1 MSELATQGLLTI
13 NQDLSTMHNPSQQ
26 TSTSAS
32 LTKSIIAA
40 LALVREQKPLVVNI
54 TNYVVM
60 NNTANALLA
69 IGASPIMAHSR
80 QEMAEMMQISGSLVI
95 NIGTLDSEWIERM
108 LFAVEQANANN
119 KPIVLDPVGC
129 GASILRTQTARTLAA
144 KANNLIIRGNASEII
159 TLAGETSQTKG
170 VDALDSSDTALTA
183 AHYLVAHYH
192 ANVVISGEVDYIVTA
207 SQTIS
212 LSNGHHMMPYV
223 TGMGCSLTALTG
235 AFAAI
240 GETSGLAAAAIY
252 AIAGEIAAEQ
262 SSGPASLQ
270 LNIIDSLYQ
279 LNDDQIRQRLNIAVV
294 A

>member
-1 MSELATQGLLTI
+1 
-13 NQDLSTMHNPSQQ
+13 MHNSSQH
-26 TSTSAS
+26 TATSAS
-32 LTKSIIAA
+32 LTESIITA

-80 QEMAEMMQISGSLVI
+80 QEMAEMMHIAGSLVI

-129 GASILRTQTARTLAA
+129 GASVLRTQTARTLAA
-144 KANNLIIRGNASEII
+144 NANNLIIRGNASEII
-159 TLAGETSQTKG
+159 ALAGEASQTKG
-170 VDALDSSDTALTA
+170 VDALDSSDTALVA
-183 AHYLVAHYH
+183 AQALVAQYQ
-192 ANVVISGEVDYIVTA
+192 ANVVISGEVDYVVTA

-212 LSNGHHMMPYV
+212 ISNGHQMMPYV

-262 SSGPASLQ
+262 SAGPASLQ
-270 LNIIDSLYQ
+270 LNIIDVLYQ
-279 LNDDQIRQRLNIAVV
+279 ISAEQICQRLNMDVV

>member
-1 MSELATQGLLTI
+1 
-13 NQDLSTMHNPSQQ
+13 MHNPSQQ
-26 TSTSAS
+26 TPTSAS
-32 LTKSIIAA
+32 LTESIIAA

-80 QEMAEMMQISGSLVI
+80 QEMAEMMHIAGSLVI

-129 GASILRTQTARTLAA
+129 GASVLRTQTARTLAA
-144 KANNLIIRGNASEII
+144 TANNLIIRGNASEII
-159 TLAGETSQTKG
+159 ALAGEASQTKG
-170 VDALDSSDTALTA
+170 VDALDSSDTALA
-183 AHYLVAHYH
+183 AAQALVAQYH
-192 ANVVISGEVDYIVTA
+192 ANVVISGEVDYVVTA

-240 GETSGLAAAAIY
+240 GEISGLAATAIY
-252 AIAGEIAAEQ
+252 AIAGEIAAAQ
-262 SSGPASLQ
+262 SAGPASLQ

-279 LNDDQIRQRLNIAVV
+279 ISAEQICQRLNIDVV

>member
-1 MSELATQGLLTI
+1 
-13 NQDLSTMHNPSQQ
+13 MHNPSQQ
-26 TSTSAS
+26 TPTSAS
-32 LTKSIIAA
+32 LTESIIAA

-80 QEMAEMMQISGSLVI
+80 QEMAEMMHIAGSLVI
-95 NIGTLDSEWIERM
+95 NIGTLDSKWIKRM

-129 GASILRTQTARTLAA
+129 GASVLRTQTARTLAA
-144 KANNLIIRGNASEII
+144 NANNLIIRGNASEII
-159 TLAGETSQTKG
+159 ALAGEASQTKG
-170 VDALDSSDTALTA
+170 VDALDSSDTALA
-183 AHYLVAHYH
+183 AAQALVAQYH
-192 ANVVISGEVDYIVTA
+192 ANVVISGEVDYVVTA

-240 GETSGLAAAAIY
+240 GETSGLAATAIY
-252 AIAGEIAAEQ
+252 AIAGEIAAKQ
-262 SSGPASLQ
+262 SAGPASLQ
-270 LNIIDSLYQ
+270 LNIIDVLYHISAE
-279 LNDDQIRQRLNIAVV
+279 QICQRLNMDVV

>member
-1 MSELATQGLLTI
+1 
-13 NQDLSTMHNPSQQ
+13 MHNPSQQ
-26 TSTSAS
+26 TPTSAS
-32 LTKSIIAA
+32 LTESIIAA

-80 QEMAEMMQISGSLVI
+80 QEMAEMMHIAGSLVI
-95 NIGTLDSEWIERM
+95 NIGTLDSKWIKRM

-129 GASILRTQTARTLAA
+129 GASVLRTQTARTLAA
-144 KANNLIIRGNASEII
+144 NANNLIIRGNASEII
-159 TLAGETSQTKG
+159 ALAGEASQTKG
-170 VDALDSSDTALTA
+170 VDALDSSDTALA
-183 AHYLVAHYH
+183 AAQALVAQYH
-192 ANVVISGEVDYIVTA
+192 ANVVISGEVDYVVTA

-240 GETSGLAAAAIY
+240 GETSGLAATAIY
-252 AIAGEIAAEQ
+252 AIAGEIAAEK
-262 SSGPASLQ
+262 STGPASLQ
-270 LNIIDSLYQ
+270 LNIIDVLYQ
-279 LNDDQIRQRLNIAVV
+279 ISAEQICQRLNMDVV

>member
-1 MSELATQGLLTI
+1 
-13 NQDLSTMHNPSQQ
+13 MHNPSQQ
-26 TSTSAS
+26 TPTSAS
-32 LTKSIIAA
+32 LTESIIAA

-80 QEMAEMMQISGSLVI
+80 QEMAEMMHIAGSLVI

-129 GASILRTQTARTLAA
+129 GASVLRTQTARTLAA

-159 TLAGETSQTKG
+159 ALAGEASQTKG
-170 VDALDSSDTALTA
+170 VDALDSSDTALA
-183 AHYLVAHYH
+183 AAQALVTQYH
-192 ANVVISGEVDYIVTA
+192 ANVVISGEVDYVVTA

-240 GETSGLAAAAIY
+240 GETSGLAATAIY

-262 SSGPASLQ
+262 SAGPASLQ
-270 LNIIDSLYQ
+270 LNIIDGLYQ
-279 LNDDQIRQRLNIAVV
+279 ISAEQICQRLNMDVV

>member
-1 MSELATQGLLTI
+1 
-13 NQDLSTMHNPSQQ
+13 MHNSSQH
-26 TSTSAS
+26 TATSAS
-32 LTKSIIAA
+32 LTESIITA

-80 QEMAEMMQISGSLVI
+80 QEMAEMMHIAGSLVI
-95 NIGTLDSEWIERM
+95 NIGTLDNEWIERM

-129 GASILRTQTARTLAA
+129 GASVLRTQTARTLAA
-144 KANNLIIRGNASEII
+144 NANNLIIRGNASEII
-159 TLAGETSQTKG
+159 ALAGETSQTKG
-170 VDALDSSDTALTA
+170 VDALDSSDTALVA
-183 AHYLVAHYH
+183 AQALVAQYQ
-192 ANVVISGEVDYIVTA
+192 ANVVISGEVDYVVTA

-212 LSNGHHMMPYV
+212 LRNGHHMMPYV

-240 GETSGLAAAAIY
+240 GETSGLAATAIY
-252 AIAGEIAAEQ
+252 AIVGEIAAEQ
-262 SSGPASLQ
+262 SAGPASLQ
-270 LNIIDSLYQ
+270 LNIIDGLYHISAE
-279 LNDDQIRQRLNIAVV
+279 QIQQRLNMAVV
-294 A
+294 AS

>member
-1 MSELATQGLLTI
+1 
-13 NQDLSTMHNPSQQ
+13 MHNPSQQ
-26 TSTSAS
+26 ALNVDS
-32 LTKSIIAA
+32 LTQHIISA
-40 LALVREQKPLVVNI
+40 LAQVREQKPLVVNI

-80 QEMAEMMQISGSLVI
+80 QEMAEMMHIAGSLVI
-95 NIGTLDSEWIERM
+95 NIGTLDNEWIERM

-129 GASILRTQTARTLAA
+129 GASVLRTQTARTLAA

-159 TLAGETSQTKG
+159 ALAGEASQTKG
-170 VDALDSSDTALTA
+170 VDALDSSDTALAA
-183 AHYLVAHYH
+183 AHALVTQYH
-192 ANVVISGEVDYIVTA
+192 ANVVISGEVDYVVTA
-207 SQTIS
+207 SQTIR

-240 GETSGLAAAAIY
+240 GETSGLAATAIY
-252 AIAGEIAAEQ
+252 AIVGEIAAEQ
-262 SSGPASLQ
+262 STGPATLQ
-270 LNIIDSLYQ
+270 LNIIDGLYHISAE
-279 LNDDQIRQRLNIAVV
+279 QIQQRLNMAMV

>member
-1 MSELATQGLLTI
+1 
-13 NQDLSTMHNPSQQ
+13 MHNPSQQ
-26 TSTSAS
+26 TPTSAS
-32 LTKSIIAA
+32 LTESIIAA

-80 QEMAEMMQISGSLVI
+80 QEMAEMMHIAGSLVI

-129 GASILRTQTARTLAA
+129 GASVLRTQTARTLAA
-144 KANNLIIRGNASEII
+144 NANNLIIRGNASEII
-159 TLAGETSQTKG
+159 ALAGEASQTKG
-170 VDALDSSDTALTA
+170 VDALDSSDTALA
-183 AHYLVAHYH
+183 AAQALVAQYH
-192 ANVVISGEVDYIVTA
+192 ANVVISGEVDYVVTA

-240 GETSGLAAAAIY
+240 GETSGLAATAIY
-252 AIAGEIAAEQ
+252 AIAGEIAAKQ
-262 SSGPASLQ
+262 SAGPSSLQ
-270 LNIIDSLYQ
+270 LNIIDVLYQ
-279 LNDDQIRQRLNIAVV
+279 ISAEQICQRLNMDVV

>member
-1 MSELATQGLLTI
+1 
-13 NQDLSTMHNPSQQ
+13 MHNPSQQ
-26 TSTSAS
+26 TPTSAS
-32 LTKSIIAA
+32 LTESIIAA

-80 QEMAEMMQISGSLVI
+80 QEMAEMMHIAGSLVI

-129 GASILRTQTARTLAA
+129 GASVLRTQTARTLAA
-144 KANNLIIRGNASEII
+144 NANNLIIRGNASEII
-159 TLAGETSQTKG
+159 ALAGEASQTKG
-170 VDALDSSDTALTA
+170 VDALDSSDTALA
-183 AHYLVAHYH
+183 AAQALVAQYH
-192 ANVVISGEVDYIVTA
+192 ANVVISGEVDYVVTA

-240 GETSGLAAAAIY
+240 GETSGLAATAIY

-262 SSGPASLQ
+262 SAGPASLQ
-270 LNIIDSLYQ
+270 LNIIDVLYHISAE
-279 LNDDQIRQRLNIAVV
+279 QICQRLNMDVV

>member
-1 MSELATQGLLTI
+1 
-13 NQDLSTMHNPSQQ
+13 MHNPSQQ
-26 TSTSAS
+26 TPTSAS
-32 LTKSIIAA
+32 VTESIITA

-80 QEMAEMMQISGSLVI
+80 QEMAEMMHIAGSLVI

-119 KPIVLDPVGC
+119 KPIILDPVGC
-129 GASILRTQTARTLAA
+129 GASVLRTQTARILAA

-159 TLAGETSQTKG
+159 ALAGETSQTKG

-183 AHYLVAHYH
+183 AQVLVTQYH

-240 GETSGLAAAAIY
+240 GEISGLAATAIY

-262 SSGPASLQ
+262 SAGPASLQ
-270 LNIIDSLYQ
+270 LNIIDGLYQ
-279 LNDDQIRQRLNIAVV
+279 ISAKQICQRLNIDVV

>member
-1 MSELATQGLLTI
+1 
-13 NQDLSTMHNPSQQ
+13 MHNPSQQ
-26 TSTSAS
+26 TPTSAS
-32 LTKSIIAA
+32 LTESIITA

-69 IGASPIMAHSR
+69 IGASPIMAHAR
-80 QEMAEMMQISGSLVI
+80 QEMAEMMHIAGSLVI

-129 GASILRTQTARTLAA
+129 GASVLRTQTARTLAA
-144 KANNLIIRGNASEII
+144 NANNLIIRGNASEII
-159 TLAGETSQTKG
+159 ALAGEASQTKG

-183 AHYLVAHYH
+183 AQALVAQYH
-192 ANVVISGEVDYIVTA
+192 ANVVISGEVDYVVTA
-207 SQTIS
+207 SHTIS
-212 LSNGHHMMPYV
+212 LSNGHQMMPYV

-240 GETSGLAAAAIY
+240 GETSGLAATAIY

-262 SSGPASLQ
+262 SAGPASLQ
-270 LNIIDSLYQ
+270 LNIIDVLYQ
-279 LNDDQIRQRLNIAVV
+279 ISAEQICQRLNMDVV

>member
-1 MSELATQGLLTI
+1 
-13 NQDLSTMHNPSQQ
+13 MHNPSQQ
-26 TSTSAS
+26 TPTSAS
-32 LTKSIIAA
+32 LTESIIAA

-80 QEMAEMMQISGSLVI
+80 QEMAEMMHIAGSLVI
-95 NIGTLDSEWIERM
+95 NIGTLDSKWIKRM

-129 GASILRTQTARTLAA
+129 GASVLRTQTARTLAA

-159 TLAGETSQTKG
+159 ALAGEASQTKG
-170 VDALDSSDTALTA
+170 VDALDSSNTALA
-183 AHYLVAHYH
+183 AAQALVAQYH
-192 ANVVISGEVDYIVTA
+192 ANVVISGEVDYVVTT

-240 GETSGLAAAAIY
+240 GETSGLAATAIY
-252 AIAGEIAAEQ
+252 AIAGEIAAEK
-262 SSGPASLQ
+262 SAGPASLQ
-270 LNIIDSLYQ
+270 LNIIDGLYHISAE
-279 LNDDQIRQRLNIAVV
+279 QICQRLNMDVV

>member
-1 MSELATQGLLTI
+1 
-13 NQDLSTMHNPSQQ
+13 MHNPSQQ
-26 TSTSAS
+26 ALNVDS
-32 LTKSIIAA
+32 LTRNIISA
-40 LALVREQKPLVVNI
+40 LAQVREQKPLVVNI

-80 QEMAEMMQISGSLVI
+80 QEMAEMMHIAGSLVI
-95 NIGTLDSEWIERM
+95 NIGTLDNEWIERM

-129 GASILRTQTARTLAA
+129 GASVLRTQTARTLAA

-159 TLAGETSQTKG
+159 ALAGEASQTKG
-170 VDALDSSDTALTA
+170 VDALDSSDTALAA
-183 AHYLVAHYH
+183 AHALVTQYH
-192 ANVVISGEVDYIVTA
+192 ANVVISGEVDYVVTA
-207 SQTIS
+207 SQTIR

-240 GETSGLAAAAIY
+240 GETSGLAATAIY

-262 SSGPASLQ
+262 STGPATLQ
-270 LNIIDSLYQ
+270 LNIIDGLYQ
-279 LNDDQIRQRLNIAVV
+279 ISAEQIQQRLNMAMV

>member
-1 MSELATQGLLTI
+1 
-13 NQDLSTMHNPSQQ
+13 MHNPSQQ
-26 TSTSAS
+26 TPTSAS
-32 LTKSIIAA
+32 LTESIIAA

-80 QEMAEMMQISGSLVI
+80 QEMAEMMHIAGSLVI
-95 NIGTLDSEWIERM
+95 NIGTLDSKWIKRM

-129 GASILRTQTARTLAA
+129 GASVLRTQTARTLAA
-144 KANNLIIRGNASEII
+144 NANNLIIRGNASEII
-159 TLAGETSQTKG
+159 ALAGEASQTKG
-170 VDALDSSDTALTA
+170 VDALDSSDTALA
-183 AHYLVAHYH
+183 AAQALVAQYH
-192 ANVVISGEVDYIVTA
+192 ANVVISGEVDYVVTA

-240 GETSGLAAAAIY
+240 GETSGLAATAIY
-252 AIAGEIAAEQ
+252 AIAGEIAAEK
-262 SSGPASLQ
+262 SAGPASLQ
-270 LNIIDSLYQ
+270 LNIIDVLYHISAE
-279 LNDDQIRQRLNIAVV
+279 QICQRLNMDVV

>member
-1 MSELATQGLLTI
+1 
-13 NQDLSTMHNPSQQ
+13 MHNPSQQ
-26 TSTSAS
+26 TPTSAS
-32 LTKSIIAA
+32 LTESIIAA

-80 QEMAEMMQISGSLVI
+80 QEMAEMMHIAGSLVI

-129 GASILRTQTARTLAA
+129 GASVLRTQTARTLAA
-144 KANNLIIRGNASEII
+144 NANNLIIRGNASEII
-159 TLAGETSQTKG
+159 ALAGEASQTKG
-170 VDALDSSDTALTA
+170 VDALDSSDAALA
-183 AHYLVAHYH
+183 AAQALVAQYH
-192 ANVVISGEVDYIVTA
+192 ANVVISGEVDYVVTA

-240 GETSGLAAAAIY
+240 GEISGLAATAIY

-262 SSGPASLQ
+262 SAGPASLQ
-270 LNIIDSLYQ
+270 LNIIDGLYHISA
-279 LNDDQIRQRLNIAVV
+279 DQICQRLNMGVV

>member
-1 MSELATQGLLTI
+1 
-13 NQDLSTMHNPSQQ
+13 MHNPSQQ
-26 TSTSAS
+26 TPTSAS
-32 LTKSIIAA
+32 LTESIIAA

-80 QEMAEMMQISGSLVI
+80 QEMAEMMHIAGSLVI

-108 LFAVEQANANN
+108 LFAVEQANTNN

-129 GASILRTQTARTLAA
+129 GASVLRTQTARTLAA
-144 KANNLIIRGNASEII
+144 NANNLIIRGNASEII
-159 TLAGETSQTKG
+159 ALAGEASQTKG
-170 VDALDSSDTALTA
+170 VDALDSSNTALA
-183 AHYLVAHYH
+183 AAQALVAQYH
-192 ANVVISGEVDYIVTA
+192 ANVVISGEVDYVVTA

-240 GETSGLAAAAIY
+240 GETSGLAATAIY
-252 AIAGEIAAEQ
+252 AIAGEIAAKQ
-262 SSGPASLQ
+262 SAGPASLQ
-270 LNIIDSLYQ
+270 LNIIDVLYHISAE
-279 LNDDQIRQRLNIAVV
+279 QICQRLNMGVV

>member
-1 MSELATQGLLTI
+1 M
-13 NQDLSTMHNPSQQ
+13 MHNSSQH
-26 TSTSAS
+26 TATSAS
-32 LTKSIIAA
+32 LTESIITA

-80 QEMAEMMQISGSLVI
+80 QEMAEMMHIAGSLVI

-108 LFAVEQANANN
+108 LFAVEQANTNN

-129 GASILRTQTARTLAA
+129 GASVLRTQTARTLAA
-144 KANNLIIRGNASEII
+144 NANNLIIRGNASEII
-159 TLAGETSQTKG
+159 ALAGEASQTKG
-170 VDALDSSDTALTA
+170 VDALDSSNTALA
-183 AHYLVAHYH
+183 AAQALVAQYH
-192 ANVVISGEVDYIVTA
+192 ANVVISGEVDYVVTA

-240 GETSGLAAAAIY
+240 GETSGLAATAIY
-252 AIAGEIAAEQ
+252 AITGEIAAEK

-270 LNIIDSLYQ
+270 LNIIDVLYQ
-279 LNDDQIRQRLNIAVV
+279 ISAEQICQRLNMDVV

>member
-1 MSELATQGLLTI
+1 MDNLSQRSPISATLT
-13 NQDLSTMHNPSQQ
+13 
-26 TSTSAS
+26 
-32 LTKSIIAA
+32 TKIIAA
-40 LALVREQKPLVVNI
+40 LAQVRAQKPLVVNI

-95 NIGTLDSEWIERM
+95 NIGTLDSEWIQRM

-129 GASILRTQTARTLAA
+129 GASVLRTHTARTLAA

-159 TLAGETSQTKG
+159 ALAGETSQTKG
-170 VDALDSSDTALTA
+170 VDALDSSDTAFVA
-183 AHYLVAHYH
+183 AQALVAQYQ
-192 ANVVISGEVDYIVTA
+192 ANVVISGDVDYVVTA
-207 SQTIS
+207 SQTIR
-212 LSNGHHMMPYV
+212 LRNGHHMMPYV

-240 GETSGLAAAAIY
+240 GETSGLAATAIY
-252 AIAGEIAAEQ
+252 AIVGEIAAEQ
-262 SSGPASLQ
+262 SAGPATLQ
-270 LNIIDSLYQ
+270 LNIIDALYQ
-279 LNDDQIRQRLNIAVV
+279 ISAEQIQQRLNMAVV
-294 A
+294 AS

>member
-1 MSELATQGLLTI
+1 
-13 NQDLSTMHNPSQQ
+13 MHNPSQQ
-26 TSTSAS
+26 TSISAS

-119 KPIVLDPVGC
+119 KPIILDPVGC
-129 GASILRTQTARTLAA
+129 GASVLRTQTARTLAA

-159 TLAGETSQTKG
+159 ALAGETSQTKG

-207 SQTIS
+207 SQVIR
-212 LSNGHHMMPYV
+212 LSNGHPMMPYV

-240 GETSGLAAAAIY
+240 GETSGLAATAIY

-262 SSGPASLQ
+262 SAGPASLQ
-270 LNIIDSLYQ
+270 LNIIDVLYQ
-279 LNDDQIRQRLNIAVV
+279 ISAEQIQQRLNMDVV
-294 A
+294 AS

>member
-1 MSELATQGLLTI
+1 
-13 NQDLSTMHNPSQQ
+13 MHNPSQQ
-26 TSTSAS
+26 TPTSAS
-32 LTKSIIAA
+32 LTESIITA

-129 GASILRTQTARTLAA
+129 GASQLRTQTARTLAA

-159 TLAGETSQTKG
+159 ALAGETSQTKG

-183 AHYLVAHYH
+183 AQALVTQYH

-240 GETSGLAAAAIY
+240 GEISGLAATAIY
-252 AIAGEIAAEQ
+252 AIAGEIAAAQ
-262 SSGPASLQ
+262 SAGPASLQ

-279 LNDDQIRQRLNIAVV
+279 INAEQIRQRLNIDVV

>member
-1 MSELATQGLLTI
+1 
-13 NQDLSTMHNPSQQ
+13 MHNPSQQ
-26 TSTSAS
+26 TPTSAS
-32 LTKSIIAA
+32 LTESIIAA

-80 QEMAEMMQISGSLVI
+80 QEMAEMMHIAGSLVI

-129 GASILRTQTARTLAA
+129 GASVLRTQTARTLAA
-144 KANNLIIRGNASEII
+144 NANNLIIRGNASEII
-159 TLAGETSQTKG
+159 ALAGEASQTKG
-170 VDALDSSDTALTA
+170 VDALDSSNTALA
-183 AHYLVAHYH
+183 AAQALVAQYH
-192 ANVVISGEVDYIVTA
+192 ANVVISGEVDYVVTA

-240 GETSGLAAAAIY
+240 GETSGLAATAIY
-252 AIAGEIAAEQ
+252 AIAGEIAAKQ
-262 SSGPASLQ
+262 SAGPASLQ
-270 LNIIDSLYQ
+270 LNIIDVLYHISAE
-279 LNDDQIRQRLNIAVV
+279 QICQRLNMGVV

>member
-1 MSELATQGLLTI
+1 
-13 NQDLSTMHNPSQQ
+13 MHNPSQQ
-26 TSTSAS
+26 ALNVDS
-32 LTKSIIAA
+32 LTQNIISA
-40 LALVREQKPLVVNI
+40 LAQVREQKPLVVNI

-80 QEMAEMMQISGSLVI
+80 QEMAEMMHIAGSLVI
-95 NIGTLDSEWIERM
+95 NIGTLDNEWIERM

-129 GASILRTQTARTLAA
+129 GASVLRTQTARTLAA

-159 TLAGETSQTKG
+159 ALAGEASQTKG
-170 VDALDSSDTALTA
+170 VDALDSSDTALAA
-183 AHYLVAHYH
+183 AHALVTQYH
-192 ANVVISGEVDYIVTA
+192 ANVVISGEVDYVVTA
-207 SQTIS
+207 SQTIR

-240 GETSGLAAAAIY
+240 GETSGLAATAIY
-252 AIAGEIAAEQ
+252 AIVGEIAAEQ
-262 SSGPASLQ
+262 STGPATLQ
-270 LNIIDSLYQ
+270 LNIIDGLYQ
-279 LNDDQIRQRLNIAVV
+279 ISAEQIQQRLNMAMV

>member
-1 MSELATQGLLTI
+1 
-13 NQDLSTMHNPSQQ
+13 MHNPSQQ
-26 TSTSAS
+26 TPTSAS
-32 LTKSIIAA
+32 LTESIIAA

-80 QEMAEMMQISGSLVI
+80 QEMAEMMHIAGSLVI

-129 GASILRTQTARTLAA
+129 GASVLRTQTARTLAA

-159 TLAGETSQTKG
+159 ALAGEASQTKG
-170 VDALDSSDTALTA
+170 VDALDSSDTALA
-183 AHYLVAHYH
+183 AAQVLVSQYH
-192 ANVVISGEVDYIVTA
+192 ANVVISGEVDYVVTA

-240 GETSGLAAAAIY
+240 GETSGLAATAIY

-262 SSGPASLQ
+262 SAGPASLQ
-270 LNIIDSLYQ
+270 LNIIDGLYHISAE
-279 LNDDQIRQRLNIAVV
+279 QICQRLNMDVV

>member
-1 MSELATQGLLTI
+1 
-13 NQDLSTMHNPSQQ
+13 MHNPSQQ
-26 TSTSAS
+26 ALNPSS
-32 LTKSIIAA
+32 LTANIITA
-40 LALVREQKPLVVNI
+40 LALVRKQKPLVVNI

-129 GASILRTQTARTLAA
+129 GASVLRTQTARTLAA

-159 TLAGETSQTKG
+159 ALAGETSQTKG
-170 VDALDSSDTALTA
+170 VDALDSSDTALVA
-183 AHYLVAHYH
+183 AQALVAQYQ
-192 ANVVISGEVDYIVTA
+192 ANVVISGEVDYVVTA

-235 AFAAI
+235 AFASI
-240 GETSGLAAAAIY
+240 GETSGLAATAIY

-262 SSGPASLQ
+262 SAGPASLQ

-279 LNDDQIRQRLNIAVV
+279 LNEDQIRQRLNIAVV

>member
-1 MSELATQGLLTI
+1 
-13 NQDLSTMHNPSQQ
+13 MHNPSQQ
-26 TSTSAS
+26 AFNPSS
-32 LTKSIIAA
+32 LTANIIAA
-40 LALVREQKPLVVNI
+40 LALVRKQKPLVVNI

-119 KPIVLDPVGC
+119 KPIILDPVGC
-129 GASILRTQTARTLAA
+129 GASVLRTQTARTLAA

-159 TLAGETSQTKG
+159 ALAGEVSQTKG

-183 AHYLVAHYH
+183 AQVLVTQYH

-240 GETSGLAAAAIY
+240 GETSGLAATAIY
-252 AIAGEIAAEQ
+252 AIAGEIAAAQ
-262 SSGPASLQ
+262 SAGPASLQ
-270 LNIIDSLYQ
+270 LNIIDGLYQ
-279 LNDDQIRQRLNIAVV
+279 ISAEQICQRLNIDVV

>member
-1 MSELATQGLLTI
+1 
-13 NQDLSTMHNPSQQ
+13 MHNSSQH
-26 TSTSAS
+26 TATSAS
-32 LTKSIIAA
+32 LTESIITA
-40 LALVREQKPLVVNI
+40 LALVREQKTLVVNI

-80 QEMAEMMQISGSLVI
+80 QEMAEMMHIAGSLVI
-95 NIGTLDSEWIERM
+95 NIGTLDNEWIERM

-129 GASILRTQTARTLAA
+129 GASVLRTQTARTLATN
-144 KANNLIIRGNASEII
+144 ANNLIIRGNASEII
-159 TLAGETSQTKG
+159 ALAGETSQTKG

-183 AHYLVAHYH
+183 AQALVAQYQ
-192 ANVVISGEVDYIVTA
+192 ANVVISGEVDYVVTA
-207 SQTIS
+207 SHTIS

-240 GETSGLAAAAIY
+240 GETSGLAAAAVY
-252 AIAGEIAAEQ
+252 AIVGEIAAEQ
-262 SSGPASLQ
+262 SAGPASLQ
-270 LNIIDSLYQ
+270 LNIIDGLYHI
-279 LNDDQIRQRLNIAVV
+279 NAEQIQQRLNMAVV
-294 A
+294 AS

>member
-1 MSELATQGLLTI
+1 
-13 NQDLSTMHNPSQQ
+13 MHNPSQQ
-26 TSTSAS
+26 TPTSAS
-32 LTKSIIAA
+32 LTESIIAA

-60 NNTANALLA
+60 NNTANTLLA

-80 QEMAEMMQISGSLVI
+80 QEMAEMMHIAGSLVI

-129 GASILRTQTARTLAA
+129 GASVLRTQTARTLAA

-159 TLAGETSQTKG
+159 ALAGEASQTKG
-170 VDALDSSDTALTA
+170 VDALDSSDTALA
-183 AHYLVAHYH
+183 AAQALVTQYH
-192 ANVVISGEVDYIVTA
+192 ANVVISGEVDYVVTA

-235 AFAAI
+235 AFTAI
-240 GETSGLAAAAIY
+240 GETSGLAATAIY

-262 SSGPASLQ
+262 SAGPASLQ
-270 LNIIDSLYQ
+270 LNIIDGLYYISAE
-279 LNDDQIRQRLNIAVV
+279 QICQRLNMDVV

>member
-1 MSELATQGLLTI
+1 
-13 NQDLSTMHNPSQQ
+13 MHNPSQQ

>member
-1 MSELATQGLLTI
+1 
-13 NQDLSTMHNPSQQ
+13 MHNPSQQ
-26 TSTSAS
+26 TPTSAS
-32 LTKSIIAA
+32 LTESIIAA

-80 QEMAEMMQISGSLVI
+80 QEMAEMMHIAGSLVI

-129 GASILRTQTARTLAA
+129 GASVLRTQTARTLAA
-144 KANNLIIRGNASEII
+144 NANNLIIRGNASEII
-159 TLAGETSQTKG
+159 ALAGEASQTKG
-170 VDALDSSDTALTA
+170 VDALDSSDTALA
-183 AHYLVAHYH
+183 AAQALVTQYH
-192 ANVVISGEVDYIVTA
+192 ANVVISGEVDYVVTA

-240 GETSGLAAAAIY
+240 GETSGLAATAIY

-262 SSGPASLQ
+262 SAGPASLQ
-270 LNIIDSLYQ
+270 LNIIDGLYHISAE
-279 LNDDQIRQRLNIAVV
+279 QICQRLNMGVV

>member
-1 MSELATQGLLTI
+1 
-13 NQDLSTMHNPSQQ
+13 MHNSSQH
-26 TSTSAS
+26 TATSAS
-32 LTKSIIAA
+32 LTESIITA

-80 QEMAEMMQISGSLVI
+80 QEMAEMMHIAGSLVI
-95 NIGTLDSEWIERM
+95 NIGTLDNEWIERM

-129 GASILRTQTARTLAA
+129 GASVLRTQTARTLAA
-144 KANNLIIRGNASEII
+144 NANNLIIRGNASEII
-159 TLAGETSQTKG
+159 ALAGEASQTKG
-170 VDALDSSDTALTA
+170 VDALDSSDTALA
-183 AHYLVAHYH
+183 AAQALVAQYQ
-192 ANVVISGEVDYIVTA
+192 ANVVISGEVDYVVTA

-235 AFAAI
+235 AFAAV
-240 GETSGLAAAAIY
+240 GETSGLAATAIY
-252 AIAGEIAAEQ
+252 AIVGEIAAEQ
-262 SSGPASLQ
+262 SAGPASLQ
-270 LNIIDSLYQ
+270 LNIIDGLYHISAE
-279 LNDDQIRQRLNIAVV
+279 QIQQRLNMAVV
-294 A
+294 TS

>member
-1 MSELATQGLLTI
+1 
-13 NQDLSTMHNPSQQ
+13 MHNPSQQ
-26 TSTSAS
+26 TPTSAS
-32 LTKSIIAA
+32 LTESIIAA

-80 QEMAEMMQISGSLVI
+80 QEMAEMMHIAGSLVI
-95 NIGTLDSEWIERM
+95 NIGTLDSKWIKRM

-129 GASILRTQTARTLAA
+129 GASVLRTQTARTLAA
-144 KANNLIIRGNASEII
+144 NANNLIIRGNASEII
-159 TLAGETSQTKG
+159 ALAGEASQTKG
-170 VDALDSSDTALTA
+170 VDALDSSDTALA
-183 AHYLVAHYH
+183 AAQALVAQYH
-192 ANVVISGEVDYIVTA
+192 ANVVISGEVDYVVTA

-240 GETSGLAAAAIY
+240 GETSGLAATAIY
-252 AIAGEIAAEQ
+252 AIAGEIAAEK
-262 SSGPASLQ
+262 SAGPASLQ
-270 LNIIDSLYQ
+270 LNIIDVLYQ
-279 LNDDQIRQRLNIAVV
+279 ISAEQICQRLNMDVV